1 MSRTIA
7 EIYNALNVSK
17 ASMQELHDY
26 VVSSNIPGSIQ
37 DTDDQII
44 IDVKSGSAVAIWRL
58 WLWIMAVASW
68 VIETLFDQHKADITA
83 LIAAERPHTLGWYAG
98 ESKKYQYGYALQWID
113 GAYQYAAI
121 DPTAMIIAY
130 AAASE
135 KNGKVILKVAKEVNG
150 VKVPLSPIEQTVFG
164 EFWNKWRDAGVK
176 IQIVSQAADT
186 LKFNCTII
194 RDRLVLN
201 DANQLIRDNTI
212 NPINDAI
219 TAFANSL
226 EFDGILRLS
235 KLLDALQA
243 AEGVIDVKLTGV
255 WCKPSGGNY
264 TPVDMWVEPES
275 GYFIMD
281 YASSSLQMIDNV
293 NVDVI

>member
-26 VVSSNIPGSIQ
+26 VVSSEIPGSIQ
-37 DTDDQII
+37 DTDQQII

-68 VIETLFDQHKADITA
+68 VIETLFDKHKADITA
-83 LIAAERPHTLGWYAG
+83 LIAAERPHTLGWYAE
-98 ESKKYQYGYALQWID
+98 ESKKYQYGYALEWIN
-113 GAYQYAAI
+113 GAYQYAVD
-121 DPTAMIIAY
+121 DPTSRIISY

-135 KNGKVILKVAKEVNG
+135 KNGKVYLKVAKEVNA
-150 VKVPLSPIEQTVFG
+150 VKVPLDNTEKTVFG

-176 IQIVSQAADT
+176 LQIVSQAADT
-186 LKFNCTII
+186 LKFNATII
-194 RDRLVLN
+194 RDRLVL
-201 DANQLIRDNTI
+201 DGANRLIRDNSI
-212 NPINDAI
+212 NPINNAI

-235 KLLDALQA
+235 KLVDALQG
-243 AEGVIDVKLTGV
+243 AEGVIDVKLTAA

-264 TPVDMWVEPES
+264 TALDMWVEPES
-275 GYFIMD
+275 GYFIMS
-281 YASSSLQMIDNV
+281 YADSTLQMIDNV
-293 NVDVI
+293 NVEVI